1 MENTTKDISQ
11 RYWVSEYAPYLTVRS
26 TQNST
31 QSYKEHYHSELSV
44 GIIKT
49 GSTCLSLPEQDL
61 VLNKG
66 EVILIEPNL
75 VHACNPLNKSPR
87 SYYMLYV
94 DSNWCCE
101 ALSTLYGYDVAGFV
115 VDQDTLPL
123 FDCSLESAMDKLLE
137 QDSVENAS
145 TVENI
150 LFDILSRYSSP
161 IRAQS
166 IEDTLALKV
175 RERLLQDVESPPS
188 LDTLSSEFGQTKET
202 LIRRFKRYFGI
213 TPKAFLNNH
222 RIEKAKFL
230 LKSGKSIVD
239 VAVEVGFS
247 DQSQLHKAFV
257 NYTAST
263 PRQYQQV
270 RSIFDNN

>member
-26 TQNST
+26 TENST

-49 GSTCLSLPEQDL
+49 GSTYLSLPEQDL

-87 SYYMLYV
+87 SYYMLYI
-94 DSNWCCE
+94 DSSWCCKT
-101 ALSTLYGYDVAGFV
+101 LSTLYGYDVVDFV
-115 VDQDTLPL
+115 VDQDTLQL
-123 FDCSLESAMDKLLE
+123 FDCPLESAMDELLE
-137 QDSVENAS
+137 HDSVANAS

-161 IRAQS
+161 IREQS
-166 IEDTLALKV
+166 IDDTLALKV

-188 LDTLSSEFGQTKET
+188 LDALSSEFGQTKET
-202 LIRRFKRYFGI
+202 VIRRFKRYFGI

-270 RSIFDNN
+270 RSIFDNK